1 VKSAVGGCGDFGVP
15 VGIYVAEIN
24 GVVRA
29 RRDGRIA
36 AGADALGIGNRA
48 YRPTETVVGGD
59 GDADAADAIG
69 VHAALVGDVGGAIG
83 RNANVAVQ
91 AAASAGGDGEGDA
104 IDGSE
109 GVDRGG
115 GSSSKAA

>member
-1 VKSAVGGCGDFGVP
+1 MQAGVRGCRDFGVP

-29 RRDGRIA
+29 GGNGRIA

-48 YRPTETVVGGD
+48 HRPTKTVVGGD
-59 GDADAADAIG
+59 GNADAADAIS
-69 VHAALVGDVGGAIG
+69 VHAAFVGDVGGAIG

-91 AAASAGGDGEGDA
+91 AAASAGGDGEVGA
-104 IDGSE
+104 GDGSAC
-109 GVDRGG
+109 VDPGG
-115 GSSSKAA
+115 GANI